1 MKAALATP
9 EPITVPAERS
19 FGHLAL
25 LVITFGELWFVLCR
39 HLSGEW
45 SVNEQYAYGWFV
57 PFFCAYLFWLRWEDA
72 PQPESAA
79 EAPNSKSQTPNGA
92 TIAIAIT
99 ALLLLLPLRV
109 FEIGNPD
116 WRPLGWIHAA
126 IVVTVILLA
135 LWWAGGQ
142 AWLRHFAFPVAF
154 IFVAVPWV
162 SPVEQPVVQGLMRVV
177 AAAATEGLTLCGI
190 PAQVEGNLIRI
201 SSGVVGVNE
210 ACSGVRALQT
220 ALMIGLLFGELK
232 RFSPGRRAG
241 LILVAVALSIFA
253 NFLRTFFLVLVAA
266 DKGIGAV
273 DRWHDI
279 AGYSIVAV
287 VFLGTLATTALL
299 GKNSPTSHRSEVTS
313 HKLNVRPFMVYPV
326 PVVVA
331 VLCWLVL
338 VEIASLGW
346 YEAHER
352 DLVAR
357 TRWSVRWPVGEESF
371 RELKIN
377 ESVRQTLRFDE
388 GRSARWYAPA
398 SAIAGNGAAPESPAI
413 SHMYCTVF
421 FFRWNPGGGTLLRAR
436 AHRPEIC
443 LPSAGWEQTADDG
456 ARLYQVE
463 PGLTLPFRH
472 LEFVHKQRARVES
485 DQFAHTFFCLQQD
498 WTEPKSSAGA
508 RTAVVTSE
516 SRDWGV
522 LARVHAVE
530 QGLRDLGQ
538 QTMELVFVTSHSL
551 ASDTAEEQFVAQ
563 LRTLIKVERVDDANE
578 R

>member
-9 EPITVPAERS
+9 EPISVPAERS
-19 FGHLAL
+19 FGRLAL
-25 LVITFGELWFVLCR
+25 LIITFGALWFVLCR
-39 HLSGEW
+39 QLSGEW
-45 SVNEQYAYGWFV
+45 SVNEQYTYGWFV

-72 PQPESAA
+72 PQPAA
-79 EAPNSKSQTPNGA
+79 EIPNPKSQIPNGG

-126 IVVTVILLA
+126 IVVTVTLLA
-135 LWWAGGQ
+135 LWWAGGR

-162 SPVEQPVVQGLMRVV
+162 SPVEHPVVQGLMRVV
-177 AAAATEGLTLCGI
+177 AAAATEALTLCGI

-232 RFSPGRRAG
+232 RFSLGRRAG
-241 LILVAVALSIFA
+241 LVLVAISLSIFA
-253 NFLRTFFLVLVAA
+253 NFLRTFLLVFVAA
-266 DKGIGAV
+266 DKGIGAI

-279 AGYSIVAV
+279 AGYSIVAL
-287 VFLGTLATTALL
+287 VFLGTLAATALL
-299 GKNSPTSHRSEVTS
+299 GRTGGRTTAKPDLTGNKSTVSTFISHPSS
-313 HKLNVRPFMVYPV
+313 LLI
-326 PVVVA
+326 

-346 YEAHER
+346 YRAQER
-352 DLVAR
+352 NLVAR
-357 TRWSVRWPVGEESF
+357 PRWSVRWPSSEDRF
-371 RELKIN
+371 RELKIT

-388 GRSARWYAPA
+388 GRSARWFVSTNRATDLRDIGRA
-398 SAIAGNGAAPESPAI
+398 
-413 SHMYCTVF
+413 YCTAF

-472 LEFVHKQRARVES
+472 LEFVHKQRGRVES
-485 DQFAHTFFCLQQD
+485 DQFAHTFFCLEQD
-498 WTEPKSSAGA
+498 WTEPKTSAGA
-508 RTAVVTSE
+508 RTAVITSD

-538 QTMELVFVTSHSL
+538 QTIELVFVTSHSL
-551 ASDTAEEQFVAQ
+551 ASDTAEEQFAAQ
-563 LRTLIKVERVDDANE
+563 LRTLIKVERVDSASE